1 MNYNREDKY
10 KQLFPQI
17 KALITKDRF
26 ISNLSTF
33 SAFIYHEFSFFWVGF
48 YLLDKKELVV
58 GPYQGPVACLSLP
71 YGKGVCWKA
80 ILNQKSIIVP
90 DVDEFE
96 DHISCNPLSKSEIV
110 IPLHDSDNT
119 ILGVLDI
126 DSDQYNAFDETD
138 RIYLEEYVDLIK
150 RSPDYLF

>member
-48 YLLDKKELVV
+48 YLLDEKELVV

-71 YGKGVCWKA
+71 YEKGVCWKA

-110 IPLHDSDNT
+110 IPLHDLDNT
-119 ILGVLDI
+119 IIGVLDI

-138 RIYLEEYVDLIK
+138 RIYLEKYVDLIR
-150 RSPDYLF
+150 RSPDHLF